1 MSSLFSFWKKIAFEN
16 GSMGRG
22 RCAYTGTVLFF
33 IFLFYLLG
41 AVFGE
46 VRYSIPEEM
55 QYGSFVGNVAL
66 DLNLDIKE
74 LTSRRARVV
83 SEGKRQYCDLSL
95 ETGFMF
101 VSARIDREELCR
113 QVSKCTLQ
121 FQILVEN
128 PLKIYSISVE
138 IQDINDNTPTFDENK
153 IRLEITESAAP
164 GIRFSLGSAQ
174 DTDAGTNSIQSYSL
188 SPNEYFTLDVNTR
201 AGRSQYPELV
211 LEKSLDRETQSEHFL
226 ILNAIDGGNPRQ
238 SGSVNINIIVLD
250 INDNAPVFTQPVYK
264 VTVFE
269 NSPIYTLVAT
279 VNATDI
285 DDGVNGA
292 IAYTFK
298 HISDEARDMF
308 QIDSRTGEIRVVG
321 NVNFEETKVHEI
333 DVQATDGAGQS
344 SFSPAKLLVEIID
357 VNDNPPVISLK
368 SMSSSVPEDSLL
380 GTVVAV
386 INIYD
391 EDSGESGKVRCF
403 VPVSLPFK
411 IISEVKNYYMLVTDG
426 ALDREVESEFN
437 VTITAT
443 DEGSPPL
450 SSIKTITISIS
461 DVNDNPPIF
470 TQSSYT
476 AYLMENQPQ
485 GTPIITVKAKDK
497 DAEQNAQVIYS
508 FMEDNIQDVPLSSY
522 ISINSQSGD
531 IFALRPFD
539 YEQFGFFQ
547 IQVKAQDGGNPP
559 LYSNTTVKVFI
570 VDQNDNVPK
579 VLYPKQNEG
588 SVLAEMIP
596 RSAHTGYLVT
606 KVVAVDADS
615 GHNAWLS
622 YYNLKAPEPEL
633 FVVGLHNGEIRTA
646 RQIIERDDAKQRL
659 IIVVRDNG
667 RPSHSTTVTLNVVL
681 GNNFPLLSELNDFS
695 EDTNSNTNLT
705 LYLMIS
711 LASVSSLFFVLI
723 IAVAS
728 MRFYKSRYRAP
739 FCNESHANLPV
750 FPDSFF
756 PPNYADVGGTG
767 TLQPAYRYDVCLTT
781 DSTKS
786 EFKYV
791 RAYTGNTLNNQRMD
805 PGNYETILHE
815 VSRENDVYNQQ
826 KPTNT
831 EWRFSQGQRPG
842 PSGSQRPEEA
852 GPWPNPPTE
861 AEQLQALMAAANE
874 VSAATATL
882 DAGTMGLSTR
892 YSPQFT
898 LQHVPDYRQNVY
910 IPGSTSTLTGTN
922 SQAEG
927 KNPQPSSG
935 NKKKSGKKEKK

>member
-1 MSSLFSFWKKIAFEN
+1 ME
-16 GSMGRG
+16 RG
-22 RCAYTGTVLFF
+22 RWAYTGKVFFF
-33 IFLFYLLG
+33 IILLSLLDV
-41 AVFGE
+41 VFGE

-66 DLNLDIKE
+66 DLNLDVKE
-74 LTSRRARVV
+74 LTARRARVV

-95 ETGFMF
+95 ETGFLF
-101 VSARIDREELCR
+101 VSEKIDREELCS
-113 QVSKCTLQ
+113 QVSICTLQ

-128 PLKIYSISVE
+128 PLKIYSTSVDV
-138 IQDINDNTPTFDENK
+138 QDINDNTPTFPDKE
-153 IRLEITESAAP
+153 IRLNILESAAP
-164 GIRFSLGSAQ
+164 GKRFSLESAQ
-174 DTDAGTNSIQSYSL
+174 DSDAGTNSIQSYTL
-188 SPNEYFTLDVNTR
+188 STNEYFILDVNTR
-201 AGRSQYPELV
+201 AGGSKYPELI
-211 LEKSLDRETQSEHFL
+211 LEKALDRETRSEHFL
-226 ILNAIDGGNPRQ
+226 ILNAVDGGNPRQ
-238 SGSVNINIIVLD
+238 SGSVNIHVIVLD
-250 INDNAPVFTQPVYK
+250 INDNAPVFTQPVQK
-264 VTVFE
+264 VTLFE
-269 NSPIYTLVAT
+269 NSPMGTLVVT

-285 DDGVNGA
+285 DEGVNGA
-292 IAYTFK
+292 ITYTFK
-298 HISDEARDMF
+298 HLSDEARDRF
-308 QIDSRTGEIRVVG
+308 QIDSRTGEIRLVG
-321 NVNFEETKVHEI
+321 NVNFEETTFHEI
-333 DVQATDGAGQS
+333 DVQAVDGGGQS
-344 SFSPAKLLVEIID
+344 SFSHFKLLVEIID
-357 VNDNPPVISLK
+357 VNDNAPVISLK
-368 SMSSSVPEDSLL
+368 SVTSSLPEDSLP
-380 GTVVAV
+380 GTVIAV

-391 EDSGESGKVRCF
+391 EDSEDSGKVRCF
-403 VPVSLPFK
+403 VPVNLPFK

-437 VTITAT
+437 ITITAT

-450 SSIKTITISIS
+450 SSIKTITISVS
-461 DVNDNPPIF
+461 DVNDNPPVF
-470 TQSSYT
+470 TQPFYT

-485 GTPIITVKAKDK
+485 GTLIITVKAKDK
-497 DAEQNAQVIYS
+497 DAKENAKVIYS
-508 FMEDNIQDVPLSSY
+508 FMEDNIQGVALSSY
-522 ISINSQSGD
+522 VSINSQSGE

-539 YEQFGFFQ
+539 YEQLFFLQ

-559 LYSNTTVKVFI
+559 LCSNTTLKVFI
-570 VDQNDNVPK
+570 VDQNDNSPK
-579 VLYPKQNEG
+579 VLYPKQNGG

-596 RSAHTGYLVT
+596 RSAHIGFLVT

-622 YYNLKAPEPEL
+622 YHQLKTTEPEL
-633 FVVGLHNGEIRTA
+633 FVVGLHNGEIRTS
-646 RQIIERDDAKQRL
+646 RQIYENDNVKQRL
-659 IIVVRDNG
+659 VVVVKDNG
-667 RPSHSTTVTLNVVL
+667 RPSHSTTVTLNVVI
-681 GNNFPLLSELNDFS
+681 GDNFPLLSEDSDFS
-695 EDTNSNTNLT
+695 EDTNSYTNLT
-705 LYLMIS
+705 LYLVIS
-711 LASVSSLFFVLI
+711 LVSVSSLFFVLV

-728 MRFYKSRYRAP
+728 IRFCKGRHRGP
-739 FCNESHANLPV
+739 FYDDSNANLPV

-756 PPNYADVGGTG
+756 PPNYAEVGGTG

-791 RAYTGNTLNNQRMD
+791 RACTGNTLNNQRME
-805 PGNYETILHE
+805 PGNNDTILHK
-815 VSRENDVYNQQ
+815 VSSENDVYKQQ
-826 KPTNT
+826 KPANT

-922 SQAEG
+922 SQPEG

>member
-1 MSSLFSFWKKIAFEN
+1 MPSLFSFWKEIAFEK

-66 DLNLDIKE
+66 DLNLDVKE

-95 ETGFMF
+95 ETGFLF
-101 VSARIDREELCR
+101 VSARIDREELCKH
-113 QVSKCTLQ
+113 VLICTIK
-121 FQILVEN
+121 FKILVEK
-128 PLKIYSISVE
+128 PLKMYSLVVD
-138 IQDINDNTPTFDENK
+138 IQDINDNTPAFAANEIK
-153 IRLEITESAAP
+153 LEITESALP
-164 GIRFSLGSAQ
+164 GKRFSLDNAQ
-174 DTDAGTNSIQSYSL
+174 DPDAGTGSIQSYTL
-188 SPNEYFTLDVNTR
+188 STNEYFILDVNTR
-201 AGRSQYPELV
+201 AGGSKYPELV
-211 LEKSLDRETQSEHFL
+211 LKKALDRETQFEHFL
-226 ILNAIDGGNPRQ
+226 ILNAIDGGNPRK
-238 SGSVNINIIVLD
+238 SGSVNIHVIVLD
-250 INDNAPVFTQPVYK
+250 INDNAPVFTQPVYE
-264 VTVFE
+264 VTLFE
-269 NSPIYTLVAT
+269 NSPIGTLVVI

-285 DDGVNGA
+285 DDGVYGE
-292 IAYTFK
+292 ITYTLT
-298 HISDEARDMF
+298 HNSDESSSLF
-308 QIDSRTGEIRVVG
+308 EINSKTGEIQVARKVD
-321 NVNFEETKVHEI
+321 FEKAEVHEI
-333 DVQATDGAGQS
+333 DVQVRDGGGES
-344 SFSPAKLLVEIID
+344 TKCKVIVEILD
-357 VNDNPPVISLK
+357 VNDNAPVIALK
-368 SMSSSVPEDSLL
+368 SVISSVPEDSLP

-391 EDSGESGKVRCF
+391 EDTGESGKVRCF
-403 VPVSLPFK
+403 IQENTPFK
-411 IISEVKNYYMLVTDG
+411 LNSEDENYYMLVTNG
-426 ALDREVESEFN
+426 VLDHELDSVFN
-437 VTITAT
+437 ITITAT
-443 DEGSPPL
+443 DKGSPSL
-450 SSIKTITISIS
+450 SSKKTITISVS
-461 DVNDNPPIF
+461 DVNDNSPVF
-470 TQSSYT
+470 TQPSYT
-476 AYLMENQPQ
+476 AFLMENQPQ

-559 LYSNTTVKVFI
+559 LYSNSTVKVFI
-570 VDQNDNVPK
+570 VDQNDNAPK
-579 VLYPKQNEG
+579 VLYPEQNEG

-596 RSAHTGYLVT
+596 WSAHNGYLVT

-622 YYNLKAPEPEL
+622 YHHLKTTEPEL
-633 FVVGLHNGEIRTA
+633 FVVGLHNGEIRTS
-646 RQIIERDDAKQRL
+646 RQIFEKDDVKQRL
-659 IIVVRDNG
+659 IIVVKDNG
-667 RPSHSTTVTLNVVL
+667 LPSHSTTVTLNVVL
-681 GNNFPLLSELNDFS
+681 GDNFPLLSELNEFS

-705 LYLMIS
+705 LYLVIS

-728 MRFYKSRYRAP
+728 MRFYKSRYCPP
-739 FCNESHANLPV
+739 FCNESNANHPV

-805 PGNYETILHE
+805 PENYETMLQE
-815 VSRENDVYNQQ
+815 VSSENDVNKQQ

>member
-1 MSSLFSFWKKIAFEN
+1 MSALFSFWKEIAFEK

-22 RCAYTGTVLFF
+22 RCGYTGTVFF
-33 IFLFYLLG
+33 FFFLYYLLG
-41 AVFGE
+41 VVFGE
-46 VRYSIPEEM
+46 VLYSIPEEM

-66 DLNLDIKE
+66 DLNLDVKE
-74 LTSRRARVV
+74 LTARRARVV

-95 ETGFMF
+95 ETGFLF
-101 VSARIDREELCR
+101 VSERIDREELCR
-113 QVSKCTLQ
+113 QVSKCTLH

-138 IQDINDNTPTFDENK
+138 IQDINDNTPKFDENK

-164 GIRFSLGSAQ
+164 GIRFSLESAQ
-174 DTDAGTNSIQSYSL
+174 DTDAGTNSIQSYTL

-201 AGRSQYPELV
+201 AGGSQYPELV
-211 LEKSLDRETQSEHFL
+211 LEKALDRETQSEHFL

-238 SGSVNINIIVLD
+238 SGSVNIHVIVLD

-264 VTVFE
+264 VTIFE
-269 NSPIYTLVAT
+269 NSPIGTLVVT

-285 DDGVNGA
+285 DEGVNGA
-292 IAYTFK
+292 ITYTFK
-298 HISDEARDMF
+298 HISDEARDIF

-333 DVQATDGAGQS
+333 DVQARDGAGQS
-344 SFSPAKLLVEIID
+344 SFSHFKLLVEIID
-357 VNDNPPVISLK
+357 VNDNAPVISLK
-368 SMSSSVPEDSLL
+368 SVSSSVPEDSLP

-391 EDSGESGKVRCF
+391 EDSGKSGQVRCF
-403 VPVSLPFK
+403 VPVNLPFK
-411 IISEVKNYYMLVTDG
+411 IISEVKNYYMLVTDR

-450 SSIKTITISIS
+450 SSIKTITISVS

-470 TQSSYT
+470 TQPSYT
-476 AYLMENQPQ
+476 AYLMENQPK
-485 GTPIITVKAKDK
+485 GTRIITVKAKDK
-497 DAEQNAQVIYS
+497 DADQNGKVMYS
-508 FMEDNIQDVPLSSY
+508 FMEDSNQVLTLSSY
-522 ISINSQSGD
+522 VSINSESGD
-531 IFALRPFD
+531 IFSLRPFD
-539 YEQFGFFQ
+539 YEQFGVFQ
-547 IQVKAQDGGNPP
+547 IHVKAQDRGNPP

-570 VDQNDNVPK
+570 VDQNDNAPK
-579 VLYPKQNEG
+579 VLYPKQNER

-622 YYNLKAPEPEL
+622 YHQLKTTETEL
-633 FVVGLHNGEIRTA
+633 FIVGLHNGEIRTS
-646 RQIIERDDAKQRL
+646 RQIFEKDDVKQRL
-659 IIVVRDNG
+659 VIVVKDNG
-667 RPSHSTTVTLNVVL
+667 RPSHSATITLNLVL
-681 GNNFPLLSELNDFS
+681 GDNFPLLSELSDFS
-695 EDTNSNTNLT
+695 DDTNSNTNLT
-705 LYLMIS
+705 LYLVIS
-711 LASVSSLFFVLI
+711 LACVSSLFFVLI

-728 MRFYKSRYRAP
+728 IRFCKGRHRGLFY
-739 FCNESHANLPV
+739 NESNANLPV

-756 PPNYADVGGTG
+756 PPNYADVEGTG
-767 TLQPAYRYDVCLTT
+767 ALQPAYRYGVCLTT

-791 RAYTGNTLNNQRMD
+791 RACTGNTLNNQHMD
-805 PGNYETILHE
+805 PGNYETILHK
-815 VSRENDVYNQQ
+815 VSSENDVYKQQ
-826 KPTNT
+826 KPANT
-831 EWRFSQGQRPG
+831 DWRFSQGQRPG

-910 IPGSTSTLTGTN
+910 IPGSTSTLTGSN